1 MTQGS
6 TRQETPEATDG
17 AISDEGRSDRRW
29 LPWVRRAVAVGLVA
43 GAVVAAVGKRHQLA
57 QASHLLSH
65 LHWTWLGVAI
75 AVQAAS
81 MIVFARLQRWLLKA
95 GGVDIGLGPM
105 VEITL
110 AGNAMSTSL
119 PGGVAWAAG
128 WAFGQL
134 RRRGADRVL
143 AGWVILVAG
152 ALSSFALFLVVAGGI
167 ELAGSRGPMAKLRWG
182 ALVLAGMPVVAAM
195 ASVAIHRSSRVRG
208 RANQAWAW
216 LRTTIPK
223 GQTMAS
229 AVERLAERARTVR
242 PSPLSWLEAF
252 ALALVNWVDDCAC
265 MVACILALG
274 AQVPWRGVL
283 VAYGFTQIAASLPV
297 TPGGLGVVEAS
308 MATLLV
314 AYGMRADQ
322 AFATVVLYRV
332 VSFWGLVPVGWGTW
346 GYLELSRRR
355 GRRGDRPHPWI
366 LGQHALGDHL
376 LHHRGHGPAPPA
388 LSLHDHAQ
396 ATTGFGVLSVGEVT
410 GTPSQCRLGA
420 DEGGCSCRSEPDG
433 SSWARSRH

>member
-6 TRQETPEATDG
+6 TRQETPERMASTTPD
-17 AISDEGRSDRRW
+17 DHRSDRRW
-29 LPWVRRAVAVGLVA
+29 RPWVRRVVAAGLVA
-43 GAVVAAVGKRHQLA
+43 GAVVAAVDKRHRLA

-65 LHWTWLGVAI
+65 LHWTWLAVAI

-95 GGVDIGLGPM
+95 GGVDVGLGAM

-152 ALSSFALFLVVAGGI
+152 ALSSFALFLVVAVGI
-167 ELAGSRGPMAKLRWG
+167 ELAGSRGPMANLRWG
-182 ALVLAGMPVVAAM
+182 AAGLAAIPVAAAM
-195 ASVAIHRSSRVRG
+195 AAVAIHRSSRVRW
-208 RANQAWAW
+208 RASQAWAW
-216 LRTTIPK
+216 LRTTLPK
-223 GQTMAS
+223 GQDMAS
-229 AVERLAERARTVR
+229 AMERLAERARTVR
-242 PSPLSWLEAF
+242 PSPLGWLEAF
-252 ALALVNWVDDCAC
+252 ALALINWVDDCAC

-274 AQVPWRGVL
+274 APVPWRGVL

-308 MATLLV
+308 MAALLV
-314 AYGMRADQ
+314 AYGMRPDQ

-355 GRRGDRPHPWI
+355 GRRGDRPHPWV
-366 LGQHALGDHL
+366 LGQHAFQDHL
-376 LHHRGHGPAPPA
+376 LHHRGHGSAHPLLP
-388 LSLHDHAQ
+388 LHDHVHASTSFG
-396 ATTGFGVLSVGEVT
+396 ARSTGEIT
-410 GTPSQCRLGA
+410 GTPSQGRPGA
-420 DEGGCSCRSEPDG
+420 DEGG
-433 SSWARSRH
+433 

>member
-1 MTQGS
+1 MT
-6 TRQETPEATDG
+6 QETPEAVASTN
-17 AISDEGRSDRRW
+17 SDEGRPGRRW
-29 LPWVRRAVAVGLVA
+29 LPWLRRAVAVGLVA
-43 GAVVAAVGKRHQLA
+43 GAVVAAFTKRHELA
-57 QASHLLSH
+57 QASHLLAH
-65 LHWTWLGVAI
+65 LHWTWLGVAV
-75 AVQAAS
+75 ALQAAS
-81 MIVFARLQRWLLKA
+81 MIVFARLQRWLLRA
-95 GGVDIGLGPM
+95 GRVDIGLGSM

-167 ELAGSRGPMAKLRWG
+167 ELAGSRGPMAGLRWG
-182 ALVLAGMPVVAAM
+182 AAGLAAIPMVAAL
-195 ASVAIHRSSRVRG
+195 AAVAIHRSRLVRE
-208 RANQAWAW
+208 RATEVWGW
-216 LRTTIPK
+216 LRTTLPN
-223 GQTMAS
+223 GQSVAS
-229 AVERLAERARTVR
+229 ALEHLVNRARTVR
-242 PSPLSWLEAF
+242 PSPLGWLEAF

-274 AQVPWRGVL
+274 ARVPWQGVL

-314 AYGMRADQ
+314 AYGMRADE

-332 VSFWGLVPVGWGTW
+332 VSFWGLVPVGWGVW
-346 GYLELSRRR
+346 GYLEVCRRR
-355 GRRGDRPHPWI
+355 GRRGDQPHPWT
-366 LGQHALGDHL
+366 LGHRGFHLPLLHQRGQGSAHPVLPLGDHAQTSKGFRVL
-376 LHHRGHGPAPPA
+376 PAGEA
-388 LSLHDHAQ
+388 
-396 ATTGFGVLSVGEVT
+396 VGTQSRTAPE
-410 GTPSQCRLGA
+410 
-420 DEGGCSCRSEPDG
+420 DG
-433 SSWARSRH
+433 SGGS